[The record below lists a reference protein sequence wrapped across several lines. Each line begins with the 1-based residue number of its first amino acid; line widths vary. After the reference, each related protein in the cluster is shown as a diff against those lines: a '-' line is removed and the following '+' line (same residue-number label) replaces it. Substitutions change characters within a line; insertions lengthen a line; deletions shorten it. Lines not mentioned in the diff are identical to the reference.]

1 MKECTLNAHAYY
13 STRIIIRFVCVPNRK
28 PRTKRFNSNTCI
40 VTLLM
45 ITSSTVF
52 VLCSRRGSSE
62 RLSRLTSAV
71 KPLMEASSEAVID
84 LDDDLIG
91 YDPLEQSLTSRALYS
106 RSTADRSRPALESS
120 RHTADAYR
128 SSDVTRGQ
136 ERSGSSRGYRSS
148 VESSRVSE
156 FWYSES
162 ISSVHAVAYHLNEWH
177 PSGRNCPGNE
187 RRL

>member
-1 MKECTLNAHAYY
+1 
-13 STRIIIRFVCVPNRK
+13 
-28 PRTKRFNSNTCI
+28 
-40 VTLLM
+40 M
-45 ITSSTVF
+45 ITSSPVF
-52 VLCSRRGSSE
+52 VLSSRRGSSE
-62 RLSRLTSAV
+62 RSSRLTSAV
-71 KPLMEASSEAVID
+71 KPLMEASAEAVIDIKPD

-91 YDPLEQSLTSRALYS
+91 YYPLEHSLTSQALYS
-106 RSTADRSRPALESS
+106 RSTADRPRPALESS
-120 RHTADAYR
+120 RQTVDTYR

-162 ISSVHAVAYHLNEWH
+162 ISSVHDAVAHHLNEWH
-177 PSGRNCPGNE
+177 PSGRNRPGNE

>member
-1 MKECTLNAHAYY
+1 
-13 STRIIIRFVCVPNRK
+13 
-28 PRTKRFNSNTCI
+28 
-40 VTLLM
+40 
-45 ITSSTVF
+45 
-52 VLCSRRGSSE
+52 
-62 RLSRLTSAV
+62 
-71 KPLMEASSEAVID
+71 MEASSEAVID

-156 FWYSES
+156 
-162 ISSVHAVAYHLNEWH
+162 V
-177 PSGRNCPGNE
+177 
-187 RRL
+187 